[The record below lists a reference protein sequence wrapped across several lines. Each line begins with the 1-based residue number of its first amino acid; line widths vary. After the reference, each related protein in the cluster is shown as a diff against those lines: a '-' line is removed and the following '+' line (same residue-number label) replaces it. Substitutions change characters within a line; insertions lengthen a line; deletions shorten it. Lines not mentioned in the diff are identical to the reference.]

1 MLLEVSA
8 VTPKIYFFLFELF
21 NYEFLFVILSSLVAA
36 ITTGFAVMT
45 IHKLSRTPSY
55 LVKTESGR
63 TLATV
68 SSDDLKDEK
77 KIREL
82 VDAAEHPTP
91 PHAPSP
97 G

>member
-1 MLLEVSA
+1 MLHEMKV
-8 VTPKIYFFLFELF
+8 VMPKIHLFLAELF

-36 ITTGFAVMT
+36 IITGFAATT

-55 LVKTESGR
+55 LLKTESGR
-63 TLATV
+63 TFATV